1 MKWTSFL
8 LIENQEKVHAEKQDR
23 AQQRREEALVQKK
36 IENAHKET
44 ERLEKYVNTGDG

>member
-1 MKWTSFL
+1 MKWTPFL
-8 LIENQEKVHAEKQDR
+8 LIENQEKAHAEKQDR

-44 ERLEKYVNTGDG
+44 ERLEKYVNAGDG